1 MQLRVESAASDHVGI
16 LECHRT
22 GSCSSRDDGGDVTK
36 AFTRTL
42 VASSDKY
49 FRICLMEYRPF
60 CKLCSH
66 ECSWRD
72 SLVSNHAQR
81 LRALEIGLI
90 SESE

>member
-22 GSCSSRDDGGDVTK
+22 GSCSSRDDDGDVTK
-36 AFTRTL
+36 ACTRTL

-72 SLVSNHAQR
+72 S
-81 LRALEIGLI
+81 
-90 SESE
+90 